1 MKFPS
6 LRGRAL
12 AFLGAALMLGSVTAY
27 ASGMFPG
34 LGAASTE
41 IGPSGLTGL
50 ERIPADTQ
58 ALAGVQPESVYIT
71 PDDLYGG
78 HLITDSTNGAITG
91 TAAQYSGWPLIYVRL
106 TGAISGATN
115 AQLPTA
121 AAMYAV
127 WQAYPQYNSTS
138 TASSKCWFVKVIN
151 AAGTGSGVWTMTTNT
166 GLTLS
171 GNMTVAVGGSR
182 LLKLCMTSATAATV
196 TDYGN

>member
-1 MKFPS
+1 MKKIAYA
-6 LRGRAL
+6 GAL
-12 AFLGAALMLGSVTAY
+12 ALALITSAAY

-34 LGAASTE
+34 LPSSSTS
-41 IGPSGLTGL
+41 PSTTIVGV
-50 ERIPADTQ
+50 EQIPADTQ
-58 ALAGVQPESVYIT
+58 NLVGISPQTEYIT
-71 PDDLYGG
+71 PDQLMAGA
-78 HLITDSTNGAITG
+78 LVTDSTNGAITG
-91 TAAQYSGWPLIYVRL
+91 TAAQYTGGGSWLTYVRL

-127 WQAYPQYNSTS
+127 WNALAPYNYGTN
-138 TASSKCWFVKVIN
+138 AAAAKCWFVKVVN

-166 GLTLS
+166 GLTLA

-182 LLKLCMTSATAATV
+182 LLKFCFTSATAATV

>member
-6 LRGRAL
+6 LRGRVLAFGAGLLIAVTSTVAL
-12 AFLGAALMLGSVTAY
+12 A
-27 ASGMFPG
+27 SGFFPG
-34 LGAASTE
+34 LSAPTTIYGA
-41 IGPSGLTGL
+41 
-50 ERIPADTQ
+50 ERVPADSQ
-58 ALAGVQPESVYIT
+58 YLAGISPETVYLT
-71 PDDLYGG
+71 PDALLAGT
-78 HLITDSTNGAITG
+78 LVTDSTNGAITG
-91 TAAQYSGWPLIYVRL
+91 TAAQFSGAALMYVRL

-127 WQAYPQYNSTS
+127 WNALPPYNYGTN
-138 TASSKCWFVKVIN
+138 AAASKCWFVKVIN

-166 GLTLS
+166 GLTLA

-182 LLKLCMTSATAATV
+182 LLKFCFTSSTAATV